1 MEETSPLL
9 GRSNYDAEKA
19 KEVLPINKKKKYQIL
34 GGLAAITSSLAF
46 AIYNTLVKRY
56 HQDVVDVLLIRSMF
70 EICVFGSFAKWK
82 GHKFWPDKSL
92 CDTPK
97 MYYLK
102 CFLLVFQ
109 GFCAGMVMILCFAA
123 VSAIPIGDALTLMY
137 SNPLFAMIFSSIFLG
152 SRLRL
157 YTTFLF
163 PKNIIIPS
171 NSSAELDAHQLVNRS
186 STEFNLH
193 HLIVPTCQD
202 DFHYY
207 IGVTLAISAAI
218 FTSTMSVIINY
229 LKEFNQNVLMFYSGL
244 LCSLQLMIVV
254 LFDGKSK
261 LFYDPSNANFGQI
274 FLLAG
279 ISVIG
284 LWLSVKCFQLISPPI
299 ASIFRTQEI
308 IFAFT
313 LQSYLSQTFPNI
325 LTICGAGL
333 VIFSAICIPLEQIV
347 LKKLPI

>member
-109 GFCAGMVMILCFAA
+109 
-123 VSAIPIGDALTLMY
+123 VSYKTY
-137 SNPLFAMIFSSIFLG
+137 LG
-152 SRLRL
+152 
-157 YTTFLF
+157 YFLF
-163 PKNIIIPS
+163 ISKYDFCTGIYNKNI
-171 NSSAELDAHQLVNRS
+171 
-186 STEFNLH
+186 
-193 HLIVPTCQD
+193 
-202 DFHYY
+202 FHFR
-207 IGVTLAISAAI
+207 V
-218 FTSTMSVIINY
+218 F
-229 LKEFNQNVLMFYSGL
+229 VLE
-244 LCSLQLMIVV
+244 
-254 LFDGKSK
+254 
-261 LFYDPSNANFGQI
+261 
-274 FLLAG
+274 
-279 ISVIG
+279 
-284 LWLSVKCFQLISPPI
+284 WL
-299 ASIFRTQEI
+299 
-308 IFAFT
+308 
-313 LQSYLSQTFPNI
+313 
-325 LTICGAGL
+325 
-333 VIFSAICIPLEQIV
+333 
-347 LKKLPI
+347 